1 MRIHRSRAAIAMAAT
16 AAGMAAALVLSACA
30 GQARAGQ
37 TSGAGQ
43 ARAGRTSGAG
53 QLSAR
58 HRIPAQFAWFHARP
72 APDGWHRI
80 SLPDGQAVLS
90 YPPSLDP
97 LRGDLGTVSAGL
109 TTKSGTVAVYL
120 NVTPKQGSETLRDWP
135 DFRVEHLLD
144 DDASA
149 AQMTGQ
155 AMSLTFHGGP
165 GSCILDAYTTKVDA
179 HRYQE
184 IACFVQGAHGSS
196 VLIAATPAADWATYA
211 GLLEEAVSAY
221 AVS

>member
-1 MRIHRSRAAIAMAAT
+1 MPGNSSPVRI
-16 AAGMAAALVLSACA
+16 
-30 GQARAGQ
+30 Q
-37 TSGAGQ
+37 
-43 ARAGRTSGAG
+43 
-53 QLSAR
+53 
-58 HRIPAQFAWFHARP
+58 AQFAWFHART

-120 NVTPKQGSETLRDWP
+120 NVTPKQGNETLRDWP

-155 AMSLTFHGGP
+155 AMSLTFRGGP

-184 IACFVQGAHGSS
+184 IACFVHGAHGSS